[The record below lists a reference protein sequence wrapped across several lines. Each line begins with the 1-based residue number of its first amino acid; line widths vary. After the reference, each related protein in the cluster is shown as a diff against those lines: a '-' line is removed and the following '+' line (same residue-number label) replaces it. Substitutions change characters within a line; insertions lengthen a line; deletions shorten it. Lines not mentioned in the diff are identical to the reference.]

1 MDGTVGFVVIVVVVD
16 VVAATD
22 GNMAVIKQLIFK
34 GYHSHIFEII
44 RQSLRLPVVLNELVK
59 ASRDS
64 LRQLAVLQHFQEQLL

>member
-1 MDGTVGFVVIVVVVD
+1 MAFVVVVAVVD
-16 VVAATD
+16 VVVAID

-34 GYHSHIFEII
+34 VYHSHILI

-59 ASRDS
+59 ASRVS